1 LILNF
6 VKSKKDI
13 KILSEVEFKTM
24 DEYFKWREEQK
35 VIIEQNKK
43 YAEDNK
49 KVVCRFD
56 SYIYYE
62 GRINDLKKD
71 KK

>member
-1 LILNF
+1 MNILNGE
-6 VKSKKDI
+6 KNKKLLLNKI
-13 KILSEVEFKTM
+13 K
-24 DEYFKWREEQK
+24 
-35 VIIEQNKK
+35 KK